1 MRAPMRPPTRTRRA
15 GFTLV
20 ELVIVMAILGIM
32 VAIAA
37 PRLRRSPLQ
46 EADGEARRVMQSLEL
61 ARTRAYAAR
70 AAVLVVVDDTSL
82 AFHLDA
88 DRDSTFTESAT
99 ERDAFG
105 SGAVVRLAPG
115 LTFSRSGT
123 GAVPGDTVAT
133 RAAGGV
139 QRWRLDPRG
148 VPEPFGT
155 TFTLYVTHDADALA
169 AAAVTMTA
177 AGNTRPWRYA
187 AGGWR

>member
-1 MRAPMRPPTRTRRA
+1 MRLTSAARR
-15 GFTLV
+15 GFTIV

-32 VAIAA
+32 AAVAV
-37 PRLRRSPLQ
+37 PRLRRTPLQ
-46 EADGEARRVMQSLEL
+46 EADGEARRLLQSLEL

-70 AAVLVVVDDTSL
+70 AAVLVVVDDSTVS
-82 AFHLDA
+82 FHLDA

-105 SGAVVRLAPG
+105 SGAVVRLAPAVTLVQG
-115 LTFSRSGT
+115 GT
-123 GAVPGDTVAT
+123 GAVPGDTVAA
-133 RAAGGV
+133 RAAGTV

-155 TFTLYVTHDADALA
+155 TFTLYVTHRDESLA
-169 AAAVTMTA
+169 SAAVTMTA
-177 AGNTRPWRYA
+177 AGNTRPWRYT